1 MAKDPQPH
9 FLTPFVA
16 GVLAWIIPGAGHVYL
31 GRTLRG
37 IIIFLCINAMFW
49 AGVVVGGV
57 FTVDPRN
64 EHWWYMAQ
72 MVTGASAAASWYRQ
86 KNAHVDVRR
95 KAEAVRDA
103 EARRDPNSRLSQIEA
118 EERVLSDKN
127 NRLALTYPSDVV
139 ARAYTGIAGMLNAL
153 CIFDAF
159 MLASMGANGEPKP
172 PPRRRRHRGDS
183 DEDDEEEA
191 DS

>member
-37 IIIFLCINAMFW
+37 IIIFLCINGMFW
-49 AGVVVGGV
+49 AGVVIGGV

-86 KNAHVDVRR
+86 KNAYADVRR
-95 KAEAVRDA
+95 RTEALRDA
-103 EARRDPNSRLSQIEA
+103 DGRLSQIEA
-118 EERVLSDKN
+118 EERVLSDKD

-159 MLASMGANGEPKP
+159 MLASMGVTGEPKP
-172 PPRRRRHRGDS
+172 PAKRKRHRRDS
-183 DEDDEEEA
+183 DDGDEE
-191 DS
+191 DTDT